1 MDGFMK
7 FKKALQKHFDEMQ
20 KEATHLFEVNVDK
33 DELWNTYLDS
43 FPTGTNEI
51 FRERREHD
59 CSCCRQFIKNIGS
72 AVTIKDNQIHTIW
85 ELNLGDT
92 TYQPVCDALDAFVK
106 AHTVTDIYITK
117 FPKIG
122 TDFNFEEINGKSHQ
136 WDHFFLELPSKFV
149 NRSSRSNE
157 EVKGQFRDTRNVFK
171 CSLDEITM
179 EALDTI
185 LELINS
191 NTLYKGEEWKGV
203 LTEFKKYK
211 KEYDKLTSD
220 TEKDLYA
227 WEKSVTAGMAIG
239 RIRNHSIGT
248 LLINIS
254 EDMDLDTAV
263 KKYEQIVAPSNYKRP
278 KAIFTKKML
287 EDAKKTITELG
298 YMDSLQRRFANLNDI
313 TVNNVLFSNKSA
325 ARRMVGADDIFG
337 QMEKD
342 VAVSPKKF
350 SKVEEI
356 SAQDFIDKVL
366 PTAKEIEAFV
376 ENKHEKNFVSM
387 IAPVNPDAKT
397 MFKWNNGLSWAYSG
411 NITDSDMKQNVKAAG
426 GNVDGVLR
434 FSIMWN
440 EGQNDNSDLDAH
452 CKEPDGNEIYF
463 SNCRKPSMS
472 RCGGQLDVDITHPM
486 EQMAGKPSV
495 ENITWADMS
504 RMKPGVYKFFVNQY
518 MARGSKGF
526 KAEIEFN
533 GEIFAFEYN
542 SPVFGNVQ
550 VAEVTLDENG
560 NFSIKEKLHGS
571 SSISS
576 REIWGINTNQ
586 FVPVSVISYSPN
598 YFDEHDGIG
607 HRHLFFFLK
616 DCVNNE
622 EPNGYY
628 NEFLKSDLEKHKRV
642 FEALGAKCHV
652 EDTDDQL
659 SGIGFS
665 MTKRADLV
673 VKIKGATERVM
684 KIKF

>member
-1 MDGFMK
+1 MM

-106 AHTVTDIYITK
+106 AHTVTDIYTTK

-122 TDFNFEEINGKSHQ
+122 TEFNFEEINGKSHQ

-171 CSLDEITM
+171 RSLDEITM

-248 LLINIS
+248 LLINVS

-287 EDAKKTITELG
+287 EEAKNTITELG

-434 FSIMWN
+434 FSIQWN
-440 EGQNDNSDLDAH
+440 EDKHDNYDLDAH
-452 CKEPDGNEIYF
+452 CVEPNGTEIYYG
-463 SNCRKPSMS
+463 SYKAPRITSM
-472 RCGGQLDVDITHPM
+472 GGQLDVDVINPC
-486 EQMAGKPSV
+486 GKVAV
-495 ENITWADMS
+495 ENITWQDLS
-504 RMKPGVYKFFVNQY
+504 RMRAGTYRFFVHQY
-518 MARGSKGF
+518 SGAVRHGF
-526 KAEIEFN
+526 RAEIEFN
-533 GEIFAFEYN
+533 GEIYSFDYN
-542 SPVFGNVQ
+542 NPMRTGENVQ

-560 NFSIKEKLHGS
+560 NFSIKEKLSGS

-576 REIWGINTNQ
+576 REIWGVNTNQ

-598 YFDEHDGIG
+598 YFDKQDGIG

-616 DCVNNE
+616 DCVNSE
-622 EPNGYY
+622 EPNGFYL
-628 NEFLKSDLEKHKRV
+628 EFLDNDLMKHKRV

-673 VKIKGATERVM
+673 VKVKGATERVM

>member
-1 MDGFMK
+1 MDGFMM

-43 FPTGTNEI
+43 FPAGTNEI

-92 TYQPVCDALDAFVK
+92 TYQPVCDALDTFVK
-106 AHTVTDIYITK
+106 AHTVTDIYTTK

-122 TDFNFEEINGKSHQ
+122 TDFNFEEINEKSHQ
-136 WDHFFLELPSKFV
+136 WDHFFLELPNKFV

-171 CSLDEITM
+171 RSLDEITM

-203 LTEFKKYK
+203 LAEFKKYK

-248 LLINIS
+248 LLINVS

-263 KKYEQIVAPSNYKRP
+263 KKYEQITAPSNYKRP

-325 ARRMVGADDIFG
+325 ARRMVSADDIFG

-356 SAQDFIDKVL
+356 SAQDFINKVL

-387 IAPVNPDAKT
+387 IAPVNPDALYRKKDGTIKHYASVPKNKKT
-397 MFKWNNGLSWAYSG
+397 RHIPMQKDIEKLLQKYKNETYFISVSSNINIDGYTNFVFLNREEGLFTPNTLTRTCHLLRESCNKEEIEVAQWEEREPVLIPDFTFHVLRHTFCTRMAEDGMDVKVLQEIMGHS
-411 NITDSDMKQNVKAAG
+411 NIAVTMQVYNHVSDDRAINEMNKIQNV
-426 GNVDGVLR
+426 
-434 FSIMWN
+434 
-440 EGQNDNSDLDAH
+440 
-452 CKEPDGNEIYF
+452 
-463 SNCRKPSMS
+463 
-472 RCGGQLDVDITHPM
+472 
-486 EQMAGKPSV
+486 
-495 ENITWADMS
+495 
-504 RMKPGVYKFFVNQY
+504 
-518 MARGSKGF
+518 
-526 KAEIEFN
+526 
-533 GEIFAFEYN
+533 
-542 SPVFGNVQ
+542 
-550 VAEVTLDENG
+550 
-560 NFSIKEKLHGS
+560 
-571 SSISS
+571 
-576 REIWGINTNQ
+576 
-586 FVPVSVISYSPN
+586 
-598 YFDEHDGIG
+598 IG
-607 HRHLFFFLK
+607 L
-616 DCVNNE
+616 
-622 EPNGYY
+622 
-628 NEFLKSDLEKHKRV
+628 
-642 FEALGAKCHV
+642 
-652 EDTDDQL
+652 
-659 SGIGFS
+659 
-665 MTKRADLV
+665 
-673 VKIKGATERVM
+673 
-684 KIKF
+684 

>member
-1 MDGFMK
+1 MSDFMK

-43 FPTGTNEI
+43 FPVGTNEI

-106 AHTVTDIYITK
+106 ACTVTDIYTTK

-122 TDFNFEEINGKSHQ
+122 TDFNFEEINGKSHR

-171 CSLDEITM
+171 RSLDEITM
-179 EALDTI
+179 DALDTV

-211 KEYDKLTSD
+211 KEYDKMTSD

-227 WEKSVTAGMAIG
+227 WEKSVIAGMAIG

-248 LLINIS
+248 LLINVS

-325 ARRMVGADDIFG
+325 ARRMIGTDDIFG

-387 IAPVNPDAKT
+387 IAPVNPNAKT

-452 CKEPDGNEIYF
+452 CKEPDGNEIYYGH
-463 SNCRKPSMS
+463 CRKPNVSK
-472 RCGGQLDVDITHPM
+472 CGGQLDVDITRPM
-486 EQMAGKPSV
+486 EQMKGKPSV

-504 RMKPGVYKFFVNQY
+504 HMKPGVYKFFVNQFA
-518 MARGSKGF
+518 ARGSKGF
-526 KAEIEFN
+526 KAEVEFN
-533 GEIFAFEYN
+533 GEIYAFEYN
-542 SPVFGNVQ
+542 QPVRGDVQ
-550 VAEVTLDENG
+550 VAEVTLDANG
-560 NFSIKEKLHGS
+560 NFSIKEKLAGN

-576 REIWGINTNQ
+576 REIWGVNTNQ

-598 YFDEHDGIG
+598 YFDEQDGIG

-616 DCVNNE
+616 NCVNTE
-622 EPNGYY
+622 EPNGFYL
-628 NEFLKSDLEKHKRV
+628 EFLDNDLMKHKRV

-652 EDTDDQL
+652 EDTEDQL

-673 VKIKGATERVM
+673 VKVKGATERVM

>member
-1 MDGFMK
+1 MM
-7 FKKALQKHFDEMQ
+7 FKKALQEHFDEMQ
-20 KEATHLFEVNVDK
+20 KDATHLFEVNVDK

-43 FPTGTNEI
+43 FPIGTNEI

-72 AVTIKDNQIHTIW
+72 AVIIKNNQIHTIW

-92 TYQPVCDALDAFVK
+92 TYQPVCDALDTFIK
-106 AHTVTDIYITK
+106 THTVKDIYITK
-117 FPKIG
+117 FSKIG

-149 NRSSRSNE
+149 NRTNHSNE
-157 EVKGQFRDTRNVFK
+157 EIKGQFRDTKNVFK
-171 CSLDEITM
+171 RSLDEISM

-191 NTLYKGEEWKGV
+191 NTLYKGEEWKSV

-220 TEKDLYA
+220 LEKDLYA
-227 WEKSVTAGMAIG
+227 WDKSTTAGMAIG

-248 LLINIS
+248 LLINVS

-298 YMDSLQRRFANLNDI
+298 YMDSLQRRFANLNDV
-313 TVNNVLFSNKSA
+313 TVNNVLFSNKDA
-325 ARRMVGADDIFG
+325 AKRMIGTDDIFG

-342 VAVSPKKF
+342 IVVNPKKF

-356 SAQDFIDKVL
+356 SAQNFIDKVL
-366 PTAKEIEAFV
+366 PTAKEIEVFV

-426 GNVDGVLR
+426 GNVDGILR
-434 FSIMWN
+434 FSIQWN
-440 EGQNDNSDLDAH
+440 EGGKDNYDLDAH
-452 CKEPDGNEIYF
+452 CIEPDKNEIYF
-463 SNCRKPSMS
+463 SNCRKPNVSKMS
-472 RCGGQLDVDITHPM
+472 GQLDVDIVHPNRNV
-486 EQMAGKPSV
+486 AV
-495 ENITWADMS
+495 ENITWQDLS
-504 RMKPGVYKFFVNQY
+504 KMKTGTYRFFVHQY
-518 MARGSKGF
+518 SGAVKHGF
-526 KAEIEFN
+526 RAEVEFN
-533 GEIFAFEYN
+533 GEIYSFNYN
-542 SPVFGNVQ
+542 NPMRTGEKVQ
-550 VAEVTLDENG
+550 VAEVVLYENG
-560 NFSIKEKLHGS
+560 NFSIKEKIPGN

-576 REIWGINTNQ
+576 REIWNVNTNQ
-586 FVPVSVISYSPN
+586 FIPVSVISYSPN
-598 YFDEHDGIG
+598 YFDNQDKIG

-616 DCVNNE
+616 NCVNNE

-665 MTKRADLV
+665 MTRRADLI
-673 VKIKGATERVM
+673 VKVKGATERVM

>member
-1 MDGFMK
+1 MDGFMI

-33 DELWNTYLDS
+33 DELWNIYLDS
-43 FPTGTNEI
+43 FPAGTNEI

-72 AVTIKDNQIHTIW
+72 AVIIKNNQIHTIW

-92 TYQPVCDALDAFVK
+92 TYQPVCDALDAFIK
-106 AHTVTDIYITK
+106 AHTVTDIYTTK

-122 TDFNFEEINGKSHQ
+122 TDFNFEEINGKSHR
-136 WDHFFLELPSKFV
+136 WDHFFLKLPSKFV

-171 CSLDEITM
+171 RSLDEITM

-191 NTLYKGEEWKGV
+191 NTLYKGEEWEGV

-220 TEKDLYA
+220 AEKDLYA

-298 YMDSLQRRFANLNDI
+298 YMESLQRRFANLNDI

-325 ARRMVGADDIFG
+325 ARRMIGVDDIFG

-342 VAVSPKKF
+342 VVVSPKKF

-387 IAPVNPDAKT
+387 IAPVNSDAKT

-452 CKEPDGNEIYF
+452 CEEPDGNEIYYG
-463 SNCRKPSMS
+463 NCRKPTMS
-472 RCGGQLDVDITHPM
+472 RCGGQLDIDITHPM
-486 EQMAGKPSV
+486 EQMVGKPSV

-504 RMKPGVYKFFVNQY
+504 HMKPGVYKFFVNQY
-518 MARGSKGF
+518 AARGSKGF

-542 SPVFGNVQ
+542 RPVSGDVQ

-560 NFSIKEKLHGS
+560 NFSIKEKLAGN

-576 REIWGINTNQ
+576 REIWGVNTNQ

-598 YFDEHDGIG
+598 YFDEQDGIG

-616 DCVNNE
+616 DCVNSE
-622 EPNGYY
+622 EPNGFYL
-628 NEFLKSDLEKHKRV
+628 EFLDNDLMKHKRV

-673 VKIKGATERVM
+673 VKVKGATERVM

>member
-1 MDGFMK
+1 MDGFMI

-33 DELWNTYLDS
+33 DELWNIYLDS
-43 FPTGTNEI
+43 FPAGTNEI

-72 AVTIKDNQIHTIW
+72 AVIIKNNQIHTIW
-85 ELNLGDT
+85 ELNLDDT
-92 TYQPVCDALDAFVK
+92 TYQPVCNALDAFIK
-106 AHTVTDIYITK
+106 AHTVTDIYTTK

-171 CSLDEITM
+171 RSLDEITM

-211 KEYDKLTSD
+211 NEYDKLTSD
-220 TEKDLYA
+220 AEKDLYA

-248 LLINIS
+248 LLINVS

-298 YMDSLQRRFANLNDI
+298 YIESLQRRFANLNDI

-325 ARRMVGADDIFG
+325 ARRMIGVDDIFG

-342 VAVSPKKF
+342 VVVSPKKF

-387 IAPVNPDAKT
+387 IAPVNSDAKT

-452 CKEPDGNEIYF
+452 CKEPDGNEIYYG
-463 SNCRKPSMS
+463 NCRKPTMS
-472 RCGGQLDVDITHPM
+472 RCGGQLDIDITHPM
-486 EQMAGKPSV
+486 EQMVGKPSV

-504 RMKPGVYKFFVNQY
+504 HMKPGVYKFFVNQY
-518 MARGSKGF
+518 AARGSKGF

-542 SPVFGNVQ
+542 RPVSGNVQ

-560 NFSIKEKLHGS
+560 NFSIKEKLAGN

-576 REIWGINTNQ
+576 REIWGVNTNQ

-598 YFDEHDGIG
+598 YFDEQDGIG

-616 DCVNNE
+616 DCVNSE
-622 EPNGYY
+622 EPNGFYL
-628 NEFLKSDLEKHKRV
+628 EFLDNDLMKHKRV

-673 VKIKGATERVM
+673 VKVKGATERVM

>member
-1 MDGFMK
+1 MAGFMK
-7 FKKALQKHFDEMQ
+7 FKKALQEHFDVMQ

-43 FPTGTNEI
+43 FPVGSNEI
-51 FRERREHD
+51 FRKRGIED
-59 CSCCRQFIKNIGS
+59 CDCCRNFIKNIGS

-106 AHTVTDIYITK
+106 AHTVVDVYVTRS
-117 FPKIG
+117 FKIG
-122 TDFNFEEINGKSHQ
+122 KDFNFEEIDGKSHR

-157 EVKGQFRDTRNVFK
+157 KVKGEFRDTRNVFK
-171 CSLDEITM
+171 RSLDEITM
-179 EALDTI
+179 DALDTI
-185 LELINS
+185 LELIS
-191 NTLYKGEEWKGV
+191 FNTLYKGEEWRDV
-203 LTEFKKYK
+203 LIEFKRYK

-220 TEKDLYA
+220 SEKELYA
-227 WEKSVTAGMAIG
+227 WEKSVTVGMAIG

-248 LLINIS
+248 LLINVS
-254 EDMDLDTAV
+254 EYMDLDTAI

-278 KAIFTKKML
+278 KAVFTKMML
-287 EDAKKTITELG
+287 EDAKKTITEFG
-298 YMDSLQRRFANLNDI
+298 YMDSLPRRFANLRDI

-325 ARRMVGADDIFG
+325 ARRMVGANDIFG
-337 QMEKD
+337 QMEKE
-342 VAVSPKKF
+342 VVVSPKKF
-350 SKVEEI
+350 SRIEEI

-376 ENKHEKNFVSM
+376 ENKHKKNFVSM

-434 FSIMWN
+434 FSIQWN
-440 EGQNDNSDLDAH
+440 EEGHDNYDLDAH
-452 CKEPDGNEIYF
+452 CIEPDGTEIYYG
-463 SNCRKPSMS
+463 SYRAPKITSM
-472 RCGGQLDVDITHPM
+472 GGQLDVDVIYPK
-486 EQMAGKPSV
+486 GKVAV
-495 ENITWADMS
+495 ENITWEDLS
-504 RMKPGVYKFFVNQY
+504 RMKPGIYKFFVHQY
-518 MARGSKGF
+518 SGSVRHGF
-526 KAEIEFN
+526 RAEIEFN
-533 GEIFAFEYN
+533 GEIYKFDYDKSMRTDEK
-542 SPVFGNVQ
+542 VQ
-550 VAEVTLDENG
+550 VAEVTLNESG
-560 NFSIKEKLHGS
+560 NFTIEEKLAGDSFS
-571 SSISS
+571 SG
-576 REIWGINTNQ
+576 REIWGVNINQ
-586 FVPVSVISYSPN
+586 FVPVSVICYSPN
-598 YFDEHDGIG
+598 YFDKQDGIG

-616 DCVNNE
+616 DCINNE

-642 FEALGAKCHV
+642 FEELGAKCHV

-665 MTKRADLV
+665 MTKRAELV
-673 VKIKGATERVM
+673 VKVKGATERVM